1 MLTDAAV
8 RKARAREK
16 DYKLADSGGLHL
28 FVTKTGH
35 RSWRLK
41 YRFGGKERRVVF
53 GPYPEVSLA
62 QARIMRD
69 DAKRLLREGRDPN
82 YEAKLAKLANTQR
95 HEHTFEALAREWHGV
110 QKDRWTEVHADDV
123 ISSMERDL
131 FPALGGLAMADIDEH
146 LVLSTLQVVEARG
159 AIETAHRLRQRIAS
173 VFKFARFKQVVTHNP
188 ADIGEL
194 LKPVPRGKR
203 WPALLDL
210 DEIRGLIA
218 AVDRAGANP
227 VTRLASRF
235 MALTAQRPGM
245 IRTAPWTEFHE
256 ISWSDEGAIDENA
269 YWLIPAERMKL
280 VLELKADDAFDHKV
294 PLARQSIE
302 VLKAVRRLTGR
313 GPLVFPGN
321 RSSFSALSENAV
333 NYMYHRLGY
342 KGRHVSHGWRSS
354 FSTNMNEHFARQHVG
369 ADPRLVLERLI
380 IDLMLAH
387 VPKGLSETEQRY
399 NRAAYMDRRREI
411 AQLWADWIME
421 GQMSSTELLEGPRRP
436 LSKSR

>member
-8 RKARAREK
+8 RKAKAREK
-16 DYKLADSGGLHL
+16 EYKLADSGGLHL

-41 YRFGGKERRVVF
+41 YRFGGKERRIVF
-53 GPYPEVSLA
+53 GQYPEVSLA
-62 QARIMRD
+62 EARILRD
-69 DAKRLLREGRDPN
+69 DAKRLLREGRDPG
-82 YEAKLAKLANTQR
+82 YEARLAKLANTQR
-95 HEHTFEALAREWHGV
+95 HEHNFEALAREWHSV
-110 QKDRWTEVHADDV
+110 QKDRWSEVHAGDV

-131 FPALGGLAMADIDEH
+131 FPVLGDLAMADIDEH
-146 LVLSTLQVVEARG
+146 LVLSTLQEVEARG

-173 VFKFARFKQVVTHNP
+173 IFKFARFKKVVTHNP

-203 WPALLDL
+203 WPALVDL

-235 MALTAQRPGM
+235 MALTAQRPSM
-245 IRTAPWTEFHE
+245 VRAAPWTEFHE
-256 ISWSDEGAIDENA
+256 ISWFDDNTVDENA
-269 YWLIPAERMKL
+269 YWLIPSDRVK
-280 VLELKADDAFDHKV
+280 LELQLKGDEAFDHRV
-294 PLARQSIE
+294 PLARQSVE
-302 VLKAVRRLTGR
+302 VLKTIRRLTGR

-321 RSSFSALSENAV
+321 RSSFTPLSENAV
-333 NYMYHRLGY
+333 NYLYHRLGY

-354 FSTNMNEHFARQHVG
+354 FSTSMNEHFARQHVG

-380 IDLMLAH
+380 VDLMLAH
-387 VPKGLSETEQRY
+387 MPKGLSASEQRY

-421 GQMSSTELLEGPRRP
+421 GQLAAAALLEGPRRP
-436 LSKSR
+436 LSKTR